1 MNQMGYVT
9 HPYGSYH
16 SLAQAGGMGGSMM
29 TSQMPMMGPPPSSAI
44 GVHQN
49 AVMGQ
54 QNGLMGAQFVMAQP
68 SGVTAPPYMT
78 GMTQGMMEQQ
88 QSGMMG
94 QQQVGALLHH
104 QMYGAQHGQQLQWNI
119 NQVCIVVDVKMANMC
134 SPYLSILISTIYDGG
149 KPY

>member
-16 SLAQAGGMGGSMM
+16 SLAQAGGMGGAMM
-29 TSQMPMMGPPPSSAI
+29 TSQMPMMGHPPSSAI

-54 QNGLMGAQFVMAQP
+54 QNGLMGAQCVMAQP
-68 SGVTAPPYMT
+68 SGVTAPPYMA

-119 NQVCIVVDVKMANMC
+119 NQVCIVVEVKMAKIC
-134 SPYLSILISTIYDGG
+134 VRRISPS
-149 KPY
+149 